1 MASIVTLAGRQI
13 LLLPPDHRHVSVPG
27 CQLLLLEKRIRFH
40 SFFSPKESNWLSE
53 TQGTTVGHFVW
64 PRFMRN
70 CSSFMSC
77 VVALKLKE
85 KTKAPEM
92 GILVGIEIAHLQ
104 ARILLLFH
112 YELSKV
118 FTTLPFCPRQIKALL
133 CVGQKRRLKPS
144 ILTLMAKRLESNNF
158 SDIHSRGQLGK
169 WRFTFVSDL
178 LQFFALLENVIRL
191 LFGFRG
197 ICQQETDMAKLV

>member
-1 MASIVTLAGRQI
+1 
-13 LLLPPDHRHVSVPG
+13 
-27 CQLLLLEKRIRFH
+27 
-40 SFFSPKESNWLSE
+40 
-53 TQGTTVGHFVW
+53 
-64 PRFMRN
+64 
-70 CSSFMSC
+70 MSC

-133 CVGQKRRLKPS
+133 YVGQKPRLKRS
-144 ILTLMAKRLESNNF
+144 ILTLMAERLESNNF
-158 SDIHSRGQLGK
+158 SNIQGVNLANGDLHLSAIFFNFLPFWKMLLDYSSVSVA
-169 WRFTFVSDL
+169 FVSRKRIWQSLSNKFFDV
-178 LQFFALLENVIRL
+178 FALTFPLGTNVVLYSCHRQTHFPL
-191 LFGFRG
+191 PS
-197 ICQQETDMAKLV
+197 ES